1 MKWPLS
7 KKNKQQLV
15 DPISLVHI
23 VDKYSTYPSRGL
35 TPEKLAVLFR
45 EADTGDIYR
54 QMELFEEMPE
64 KDGHNQALFGGRRLA
79 VTRRNYNILAASQNP
94 KDVDIAQKVD
104 KMIKR
109 FRGWKG
115 AQADILSCVPH
126 SFSVCNLEWGNRGD
140 SIDLIGVKYQHPKKF
155 RFGKPSDPF
164 SDPTELRM
172 LLDPHQQP
180 SFHGLVSDDELAMA
194 AVDGVSIDN
203 NPALRKRFIVTYCK
217 ARSGNPAR
225 TSLQRTLAYLW
236 LFKNYDIK
244 WWVAFAE
251 ILLGYRL
258 GKYDPQ
264 AVDAEGQKAL
274 LERAVKGLG
283 QDSAAVISK
292 DSTIEFVQMAEK
304 AASFQ
309 TFSELKN
316 WCDDEA
322 TEVVL
327 GHTSGTKGTPGKL
340 GGEDMAN
347 DVKHEIIEADARV
360 HDEAITDDIIKTWV
374 DMNVGPQEEYPYYQT
389 DVSAPVDL
397 GEKVAIDSEVQKMGG
412 KFTGKYMKETYGIP
426 LANDDEEILTP
437 TPGATVGATVSP
449 ATAKDIAKEVIALDG
464 KIKLLTRR

>member
-1 MKWPLS
+1 MKWTFS

-23 VDKYSTYPSRGL
+23 IDKYSTYPSKGL
-35 TPEKLAVLFR
+35 TPERLAVIFR

-79 VTRRNYNILAASQNP
+79 VTRRNYNIIPASQNP
-94 KDVDIAQKVD
+94 KDVDIANKVD
-104 KMIKR
+104 QMIKR
-109 FRGWKG
+109 IRGWKG
-115 AQADILSCVPH
+115 AQSDILSCVPH
-126 SFSVCNLEWGNRGD
+126 TFSVCELQWYTRGD
-140 SIDLIGVKYQHPKKF
+140 SIDLFGVNYQHPKKF

-164 SDPTELRM
+164 SDPRELRM
-172 LLDPHQQP
+172 LLDPHQIP
-180 SFHGLVSDDELAMA
+180 SFRGLVPDDELQMA
-194 AVDGVSIDN
+194 PVDGVSIDN
-203 NPALRKRFIVTYCK
+203 NPALRKRFIVAYCK

-225 TSLQRTLAYLW
+225 TSLQRTLAYLF

-244 WWVAFAE
+244 WWVSFAE
-251 ILLGYRL
+251 TLLGYRL
-258 GKYDPQ
+258 GKYDP
-264 AVDAEGQKAL
+264 DALDPEGQKTL

-292 DSTIEFVQMAEK
+292 NSSIEFVQMAEK

-347 DVKHEIIEADARV
+347 DVKHEIVESDARV
-360 HDEAITDDIIKTWV
+360 QDEAISDDIIKTWV
-374 DMNVGPQEEYPYYQT
+374 DMNIGQQDEYPYYQT
-389 DVSAPVDL
+389 DISAPVDL

-437 TPGATVGATVSP
+437 TPGATPSP
-449 ATAKDIAKEVIALDG
+449 ISAKDIAKEMLALDG
-464 KIKLLTRR
+464 KLKLLRQR